1 MGGLQYRVQSLPG
14 SISRWRVRGTP
25 VFPLCCLMIEHP
37 GLEWTSRESSGK
49 WMNPW
54 SQNREGVSVEG
65 GIECSLQKPKTG
77 MLAHSEPCGKSTNIH
92 GVMVNFMCGLG
103 VDMRVAVGW
112 VPRCVIKHHSGCN
125 FEGVF
130 G

>member
-1 MGGLQYRVQSLPG
+1 
-14 SISRWRVRGTP
+14 
-25 VFPLCCLMIEHP
+25 MIEHP

-77 MLAHSEPCGKSTNIH
+77 MLAHSESCGKSTSIH

-103 VDMRVAVGW
+103 VAMRVAVGW
-112 VPRCVIKHHSGCN
+112 VPGCVIKHHSGCN